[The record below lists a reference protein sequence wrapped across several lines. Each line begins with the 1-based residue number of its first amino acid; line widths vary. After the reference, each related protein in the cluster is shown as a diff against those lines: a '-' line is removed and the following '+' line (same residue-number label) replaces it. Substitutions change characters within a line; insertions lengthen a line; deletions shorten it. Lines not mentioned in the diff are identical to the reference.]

1 MSVLNPLSFLKETS
15 ITAIILN
22 LVIIRLFCLFFD
34 KRGSIVE
41 KNIKFNRFKY
51 KSKNKYDSRLFKIN
65 RKFL

>member
-41 KNIKFNRFKY
+41 KNIKFNRCKY
-51 KSKNKYDSRLFKIN
+51 KSKNKYYSRLFKIN